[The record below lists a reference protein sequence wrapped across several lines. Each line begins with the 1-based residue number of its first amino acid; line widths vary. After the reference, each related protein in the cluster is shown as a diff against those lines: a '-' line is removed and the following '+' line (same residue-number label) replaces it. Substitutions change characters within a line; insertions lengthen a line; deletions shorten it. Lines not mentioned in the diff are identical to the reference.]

1 MKTKVKKL
9 FNVYGY
15 TGGNY
20 GGNVYAADGLAPTII
35 NFGSGGNR
43 QPIIMDFRYI
53 GMEGEPRVYEDV
65 ALNINA
71 RDYKSPLQVSENR
84 RLRKLTPRECWR
96 LMGFTDEDFAKAE
109 KVNSNTQL
117 YKQAG
122 NSIVVPVL
130 EAIFRQMLEGENN
143 EG

>member
-1 MKTKVKKL
+1 MMTKVKRL

-15 TGGNY
+15 TGGNF
-20 GGNVYAADGLAPTII
+20 GGNVYDADGLAPTII
-35 NFGSGGNR
+35 NFSSGGNR
-43 QPIIMDFRYI
+43 QPIINAPHRAS
-53 GMEGEPRVYEDV
+53 EDM
-65 ALNINA
+65 
-71 RDYKSPLQVSENR
+71 